1 MFRKMLGTFTA
12 VAAALL
18 LVGVAW
24 ASGDDAR
31 DDSSSGSS
39 AVSANADVSS
49 SGSLATEST
58 GTSLDD
64 NSTSTSL
71 NDSTSTSLD
80 DRSSST
86 TIDDNS
92 STSISLV
99 DTSTSTSTTIDST
112 TSTSIDDNGSTS
124 STIDDNQTVPITTDS
139 KTYDVNGAGT
149 VSLQV
154 VAGQLVLI
162 DASAASGWSMELDK
176 ADSREIKVEFESG
189 DSDAKF
195 EAKIHNGVLRVKI
208 ERD

>member
-39 AVSANADVSS
+39 AVSASADVSS
-49 SGSLATEST
+49 SGSLATGST
-58 GTSLDD
+58 DSSIDD
-64 NSTSTSL
+64 NSSSTSV
-71 NDSTSTSLD
+71 
-80 DRSSST
+80 
-86 TIDDNS
+86 DDNS

-99 DTSTSTSTTIDST
+99 DTSSTSTSTTIDST

-124 STIDDNQTVPITTDS
+124 STIDDKQNVSITTDP

-162 DASAASGWSMELDK
+162 DVGAASGWSFELDK
-176 ADSREIKVEFESG
+176 ADSREIKVEFENG

-195 EAKIHNGVLRVKI
+195 EAKLDNGELRVKI

>member
-31 DDSSSGSS
+31 DDSNSGSS
-39 AVSANADVSS
+39 AVSASADVSS

-64 NSTSTSL
+64 NSTSTSI
-71 NDSTSTSLD
+71 D
-80 DRSSST
+80 DNSSST
-86 TIDDNS
+86 SVDDNS

-99 DTSTSTSTTIDST
+99 DTSSTSTSTIIDST
-112 TSTSIDDNGSTS
+112 TSTSVDDNGSTS
-124 STIDDNQTVPITTDS
+124 STVDDNQNLPITTDP

-162 DASAASGWSMELDK
+162 DVSAASGWNLELDK

-195 EAKIHNGVLRVKI
+195 EAKLDHGELRVKI

>member
-1 MFRKMLGTFTA
+1 MFKKMLGTFTA

-39 AVSANADVSS
+39 AVSASADVSS
-49 SGSLATEST
+49 SGSLST
-58 GTSLDD
+58 GSTGASLDD
-64 NSTSTSL
+64 NSSSTSFDANTSTSI
-71 NDSTSTSLD
+71 D
-80 DRSSST
+80 DNSSST
-86 TIDDNS
+86 SVDDNS

-112 TSTSIDDNGSTS
+112 TSTSFDDNGATS
-124 STIDDNQTVPITTDS
+124 STIDDSQTVPITTDPKS
-139 KTYDVNGAGT
+139 YDVNGAGT

-154 VAGQLVLI
+154 VAGQLILI
-162 DASAASGWSMELDK
+162 DVNAASGWSLELDK

-195 EAKIHNGVLRVKI
+195 EAKLDNGELRVKI
-208 ERD
+208 EGD

>member
-39 AVSANADVSS
+39 AVSASADVSS

-64 NSTSTSL
+64 NSTSTS
-71 NDSTSTSLD
+71 
-80 DRSSST
+80 
-86 TIDDNS
+86 IDDNS

-99 DTSTSTSTTIDST
+99 DTSSTSTSTIIDST
-112 TSTSIDDNGSTS
+112 TSTSVDDNGSTS
-124 STIDDNQTVPITTDS
+124 STVDDNQNLPITTDP

-162 DASAASGWSMELDK
+162 DVSAASGWNLELDK

-195 EAKIHNGVLRVKI
+195 EAKLDHGELRVKI

>member
-39 AVSANADVSS
+39 AVSASADVSS
-49 SGSLATEST
+49 SAALATEST

-64 NSTSTSL
+64 NTSTSV
-71 NDSTSTSLD
+71 D
-80 DRSSST
+80 DNSSST
-86 TIDDNS
+86 SVDDNS

-124 STIDDNQTVPITTDS
+124 STIDDNQTVLITTDP

-149 VSLQV
+149 VSLQL

-162 DASAASGWSMELDK
+162 DANAASGWSMELDK
-176 ADSREIKVEFESG
+176 ADSRDIKVEFENG

-195 EAKIHNGVLRVKI
+195 EAKLDNGELRVKI